1 MENTYT
7 PLKEY
12 LGTQGKDFSMA
23 NLAAL
28 ATERG
33 VQGYRGSDEQNRQLS
48 TLLTP
53 KVSTTTIS
61 NQNKVQ
67 QVPKMVNTLNTM
79 AQGRGLTSDGTT
91 TRYADGTIYND
102 NYQEPTLPPNTTPI
116 YGTVNGQANRIIGY
130 NSSNIA
136 TGQQIPT
143 YFDSGTSTPAY
154 SPEEQQFNDLL
165 SQMRASTDAQTAR
178 TIASIQNRFETLR
191 SQQKEINRAQ
201 QAGVQTALLTGG
213 VTGKGSAAQYTPISS
228 ENIMAAQ
235 LNYGVQKLAELD
247 SQEQD
252 LIIEAQ
258 QAGESQN
265 FKLLETKLAQ
275 VEKKR
280 EEKAKEA
287 ADLNK
292 KIAEQNEKARQALIQ
307 SSRDNALADL
317 YSQGVT
323 DPTEL
328 LKALNET
335 GGDFTLKE
343 VTEGLKNVAPAID
356 DINKILSTAASNG
369 APMNVIAKIGQAR
382 SVAEATSLASQYLR
396 DPLETAYK
404 KAQIAKI
411 YRDMEESGISQQ
423 YDPAQLVA
431 YANQY
436 ATTGAI
442 PTGIPKGSFGV
453 IAQIAKETPKTKGQ
467 IVSNATGVAPTKDSE
482 YASGLATMTSVVD
495 LAKQLK
501 ELDKKRVGGVVS
513 GTAGKVFGSEDQQ
526 AYVDLREQIVD
537 LLSRARS
544 GAALTVSEETR
555 YKKMLPGRFSEPLG
569 LGVDSDVRIQNFI
582 NTVESDLKNKASSKG
597 WSIYGYS
604 TVDIGGNQYKVGD
617 IVDNGTQKGRVNPD
631 GTITIIQ

>member
-1 MENTYT
+1 MPT
-7 PLKEY
+7 PLTTERTNITNTGY
-12 LGTQGKDFSMA
+12 SFGGKDYQYETRTDA
-23 NLAAL
+23 NNNP
-28 ATERG
+28 
-33 VQGYRGSDEQNRQLS
+33 YRVDVLKGS
-48 TLLTP
+48 TP
-53 KVSTTTIS
+53 AYNTVSPVVVS
-61 NQNKVQ
+61 NENKQ
-67 QVPKMVNTLNTM
+67 KQVGEMLNTVNTLAT
-79 AQGRGLTSDGTT
+79 GRGAMTNGETT
-91 TRYADGTIYND
+91 VYADGSAKID
-102 NYQEPTLPPNTTPI
+102 NYQEPTLPQGASPI
-116 YGTVNGQANRIIGY
+116 YGTVNGQGNRIIGY
-130 NSSNIA
+130 NTPNIA
-136 TGQQIPT
+136 TGQMIPT
-143 YFDSGTSTPAY
+143 YIDSGTSTPSY

-328 LKALNET
+328 LKALNGN

-404 KAQIAKI
+404 KAQIDKI
-411 YRDMEESGISQQ
+411 YKDMEESGI
-423 YDPAQLVA
+423 
-431 YANQY
+431 
-436 ATTGAI
+436 
-442 PTGIPKGSFGV
+442 
-453 IAQIAKETPKTKGQ
+453 
-467 IVSNATGVAPTKDSE
+467 
-482 YASGLATMTSVVD
+482 
-495 LAKQLK
+495 
-501 ELDKKRVGGVVS
+501 
-513 GTAGKVFGSEDQQ
+513 
-526 AYVDLREQIVD
+526 
-537 LLSRARS
+537 
-544 GAALTVSEETR
+544 
-555 YKKMLPGRFSEPLG
+555 
-569 LGVDSDVRIQNFI
+569 
-582 NTVESDLKNKASSKG
+582 
-597 WSIYGYS
+597 
-604 TVDIGGNQYKVGD
+604 
-617 IVDNGTQKGRVNPD
+617 
-631 GTITIIQ
+631 